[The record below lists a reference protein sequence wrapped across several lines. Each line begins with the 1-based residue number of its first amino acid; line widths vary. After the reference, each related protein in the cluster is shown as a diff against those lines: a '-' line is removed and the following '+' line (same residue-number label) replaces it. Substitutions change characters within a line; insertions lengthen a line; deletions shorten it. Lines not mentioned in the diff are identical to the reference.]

1 MTYTPKFLP
10 EAGFSGRVMRRLA
23 VLLVIWTAGLSA
35 VRAQQSQQTIA
46 VNFRNATVQQ
56 VFTWLDNHTQY
67 DFVYN
72 NSQIE
77 SLPRVS
83 MQMSRTTVVDV
94 VKHCLRNSSLSYQI
108 RGNMVVIRPA
118 DEIKKGT
125 EEAVQFS
132 GVVYDEN
139 GLPLAGVSVVL
150 KQASR
155 GAVTGP
161 DGKFTLK
168 ARRSDDMTLS
178 FSFLGMKNQE
188 IAVFNNGKQV
198 FKELDKINVHMD
210 PAVSEIGNVV
220 VTGILNIAQKSFS
233 GSSTTI
239 TGEQLKTVAP
249 QGNALSAIQ
258 IFEPSFRIAEN
269 LDMGSNPNA
278 LPQMYVRG
286 RSGIGTPALDE
297 SLTSEHA
304 LKNDP
309 NQPIFML
316 DGYEVSMEKIYDL
329 DIERIET
336 YTILKDAAATA
347 MYGSRAANGVVV
359 ITTKPLPAGRLN
371 VTYSGNFTINAP
383 DLSSYNLMNA
393 REKLEAERLAGYYDT
408 DDPSQIAT
416 KLKEY
421 NGKLQN
427 IERGIETDWLAL
439 PLRTS
444 FGHKHSIGIAGAS
457 DAFRYGLDL
466 MYDDQEG
473 VMKGQNRK
481 KMSAALNLQYQYKGL
496 TFRNQ
501 MTTTLVN
508 SQESPYGTFS
518 DYVRMNPYDTYLDEN
533 GNIGMNMATWHSGSP
548 YRNPMYDATLGSFD
562 KGKRHEF
569 YDQFDVR
576 YYLNKKINF
585 KANVA
590 LGYIV
595 SDSDKFTDPAAAKF
609 QSRETKGQLT
619 TSRQKQS
626 TYDISLNGY
635 YNDQIGRHNINFVVG
650 LNIRE
655 EKTNYEGFTYSGFP
669 EGGFSAP
676 GYAKDIDT
684 KSYLEGKNRLFGALA
699 VLNYS
704 YNDVIFADLSGRID
718 GSSQFGSNKRF
729 APFFSTGAGVNVHNL
744 KFFKENTPW
753 LTQFKLRGTY
763 GMTGKVSFPSYAAQN
778 KYEMFTDWQYPTGDG
793 VQIMYLGNPN
803 LKWERTLQTD
813 LGFEFEI
820 LKGLFYAKYNY
831 YIKDTHDNIADMFIP
846 TSSGFTSYK
855 ENIGR
860 MENRGHEIKLQS
872 RVVNTRNTII
882 NLIFN
887 GASNK
892 GKLKKISNSLRAY
905 NDRVNEHYNSNQ
917 GGNDVQ
923 STPLLRYVEG
933 GSLTGIYAMRSLG
946 IDPATGKELY
956 MRRDGSTTFKWDPAE
971 NVLIGDTEPSM
982 SGSFGLSAYWKGFT
996 LDTYFMYEWGGQ
1008 RYNQTL
1014 RTTIEMADILN
1025 SNCDR
1030 RVLSDRWI
1038 KPGDI
1043 ARFRDIKDYNSVTR
1057 PTSRLVQN
1065 YSYLNM
1071 SSLSVGYEFKRDM
1084 IRKLGL
1090 YRLKLQFNCRDLF
1103 TASSI
1108 QVERGLSSPYARAF
1122 TLSVNASF

>member
-1 MTYTPKFLP
+1 MKKFLP
-10 EAGFSGRVMRRLA
+10 EAGSSGRVMRRLA

>member
-1 MTYTPKFLP
+1 MKKFLP

-269 LDMGSNPNA
+269 LDMGSNPNT

-569 YDQFDVR
+569 YDQFDIR

-609 QSRETKGQLT
+609 QSTEKKGQLT

-655 EKTNYEGFTYSGFP
+655 EKTDYEGFTYSGFP

-971 NVLIGDTEPSM
+971 NVLVGDTEPSM

>member
-1 MTYTPKFLP
+1 MKKFLP

-161 DGKFTLK
+161 YGKFTLK

-609 QSRETKGQLT
+609 QSTEKKGQLT

-971 NVLIGDTEPSM
+971 NVLVGDTEPSM

>member
-1 MTYTPKFLP
+1 MKKFLP

-655 EKTNYEGFTYSGFP
+655 EKTDYEGFTYSGFP

-820 LKGLFYAKYNY
+820 LKGVFYAKYNY

-971 NVLIGDTEPSM
+971 NVLVGDTEPSM

>member
-1 MTYTPKFLP
+1 MKKFLP

-23 VLLVIWTAGLSA
+23 VLLMIWTAGLSA

-83 MQMSRTTVVDV
+83 MQMSRTTIVDV

-161 DGKFTLK
+161 DGKFALK

-444 FGHKHSIGIAGAS
+444 FSHKHSIGIAGAS

-508 SQESPYGTFS
+508 SQESPYGSFS

-609 QSRETKGQLT
+609 QSRETKSQLT

-971 NVLIGDTEPSM
+971 NVLVGDTEPTM
-982 SGSFGLSAYWKGFT
+982 SGSFGASVYWKGFT

>member
-1 MTYTPKFLP
+1 MKKFLP

-956 MRRDGSTTFKWDPAE
+956 MRRDGSTTFKWDTAE
-971 NVLIGDTEPSM
+971 NVLVGDTEPSM

>member
-1 MTYTPKFLP
+1 MKNFLP
-10 EAGFSGRVMRRLA
+10 EAGFSGRLIRRLA
-23 VLLVIWTAGLSA
+23 VLLVIWAAGLGI
-35 VRAQQSQQTIA
+35 VRAQQARQTIA

-83 MQMSRTTVVDV
+83 IQMNNTTVVEV

-108 RGNMVVIRPA
+108 RGNMVVIRPS

-161 DGKFTLK
+161 DGKFILK
-168 ARRSDDMTLS
+168 ARRSDNMTLS

-188 IAVFNNGKQV
+188 ITAFSNGKQAL
-198 FKELDKINVHMD
+198 KELDRINVHMD

-316 DGYEVSMEKIYDL
+316 DGYEVPMEKIYDL

-347 MYGSRAANGVVV
+347 MYGSRAANGVIV

-408 DDPSQIAT
+408 DDPGQIAT

-444 FGHKHSIGIAGAS
+444 FGHKHSISIGGAS

-466 MYDDQEG
+466 GYDDQEG

-481 KMSAALNLQYQYKGL
+481 KMSAALNLQYQHKGL

-508 SQESPYGTFS
+508 SQESPYGTFA

-533 GNIGMNMATWHSGSP
+533 GNIGKNMATWHSGSP
-548 YRNPMYDATLGSFD
+548 YHNPMYDATLGSFD

-585 KANVA
+585 KADIT

-595 SDSDKFTDPAAAKF
+595 SDSDRFTDPAAARF
-609 QSRETKGQLT
+609 QNTEKKGQLV

-626 TYDISLNGY
+626 SYDFNLKGY

-684 KSYLEGKNRLFGALA
+684 KSFIEGKNRLFGALA

-704 YNDVIFADLSGRID
+704 YNDVIFGDLSGRID

-729 APFFSTGAGVNVHNL
+729 APFFSTGAGVNIHNL

-813 LGFEFEI
+813 VGFEFEI
-820 LKGLFYAKYNY
+820 LNGLFYAKYNY

-872 RVVNTRNTII
+872 RVVNTRNTIV

-892 GKLKKISNSLRAY
+892 GKLKKISNSLKAY

-933 GSLTGIYAMRSLG
+933 NSLTGIYAMRSLG
-946 IDPATGKELY
+946 IDPGTGKELY

-971 NVLIGDTEPSM
+971 NVLVGDTEPTM
-982 SGSFGLSAYWKGFT
+982 SGSFGASVYWKGFT

>member
-1 MTYTPKFLP
+1 MKKFLP

-609 QSRETKGQLT
+609 QSTEKKGQLT

-655 EKTNYEGFTYSGFP
+655 EKTDYEGFTYSGFP

-676 GYAKDIDT
+676 GYAKDINT

-971 NVLIGDTEPSM
+971 NVLVGDTEPSM

>member
-1 MTYTPKFLP
+1 MKKFLP

-239 TGEQLKTVAP
+239 TGKQLKTVAP

-655 EKTNYEGFTYSGFP
+655 EKTDYEGFTYSGFP

-971 NVLIGDTEPSM
+971 NVLVGDTEPSM

>member
-1 MTYTPKFLP
+1 MKKFLP

-655 EKTNYEGFTYSGFP
+655 EKTDYEGFTYSGFP

-971 NVLIGDTEPSM
+971 NVLVGDTEPSM

>member
-1 MTYTPKFLP
+1 MKKFLP
-10 EAGFSGRVMRRLA
+10 EASFSGRVMRRLA

-846 TSSGFTSYK
+846 TSSGITSYK

-860 MENRGHEIKLQS
+860 KENRGHEIKLQS

-905 NDRVNEHYNSNQ
+905 NDRVNEHYTSNQ

-971 NVLIGDTEPSM
+971 NVLVGDTEPSM

>member
-1 MTYTPKFLP
+1 MKKFLP

-347 MYGSRAANGVVV
+347 MYGSRAANGVIV

-533 GNIGMNMATWHSGSP
+533 GNIGMNIATWHSGSP

-609 QSRETKGQLT
+609 QSTEKKGQLT

-763 GMTGKVSFPSYAAQN
+763 GMTGKVSFPSYSAQN

-971 NVLIGDTEPSM
+971 NVLVGDTEPSM

>member
-1 MTYTPKFLP
+1 MKKFLP
-10 EAGFSGRVMRRLA
+10 EAGSSGRVMRRLA

-609 QSRETKGQLT
+609 QSTEKKGQLT

-971 NVLIGDTEPSM
+971 NVLVGDTEPSM

>member
-1 MTYTPKFLP
+1 MKKFLP

-609 QSRETKGQLT
+609 QSTEKKGQLT

-820 LKGLFYAKYNY
+820 LKGVFYAKYNY

>member
-1 MTYTPKFLP
+1 MKKFLP

-569 YDQFDVR
+569 YDQFDIR

-971 NVLIGDTEPSM
+971 NVLVGDTEPSM

>member
-1 MTYTPKFLP
+1 MKKFLP

-609 QSRETKGQLT
+609 QSTEKKGQLT

-820 LKGLFYAKYNY
+820 LKGVFYAKYNY

-971 NVLIGDTEPSM
+971 NVLVGDTEPSM

-1090 YRLKLQFNCRDLF
+1090 YRLKLQFNSRDLF

>member
-1 MTYTPKFLP
+1 MKKFLP

-161 DGKFTLK
+161 DGKFALK

-444 FGHKHSIGIAGAS
+444 FSHKHSIGIAGAS

-508 SQESPYGTFS
+508 SQESPYGSFS

-971 NVLIGDTEPSM
+971 NVLVGDTEPSM

>member
-1 MTYTPKFLP
+1 MKKFLP

-239 TGEQLKTVAP
+239 TGEQFKTVAP

-609 QSRETKGQLT
+609 QSTEKKGQLT

-971 NVLIGDTEPSM
+971 NVLVGDTEPSM

>member
-1 MTYTPKFLP
+1 MKNFLP
-10 EAGFSGRVMRRLA
+10 EAGFSGRLIRRLA
-23 VLLVIWTAGLSA
+23 VLLVIWAAGLGI
-35 VRAQQSQQTIA
+35 VRAQQAQQTIA

-77 SLPRVS
+77 LLPRVS
-83 MQMSRTTVVDV
+83 IQMNNTTVVEV

-108 RGNMVVIRPA
+108 RGNMVVIRPS

-161 DGKFTLK
+161 DGKFILK
-168 ARRSDDMTLS
+168 ARRSDNMTLS

-188 IAVFNNGKQV
+188 ITAFSNGKQAL
-198 FKELDKINVHMD
+198 KELDRINVHMD

-316 DGYEVSMEKIYDL
+316 DGYEVPMEKIYDL

-347 MYGSRAANGVVV
+347 MYGSRAANGVIV

-408 DDPSQIAT
+408 DDPGQIAT

-444 FGHKHSIGIAGAS
+444 FGHKHSISIGGAS

-466 MYDDQEG
+466 GYDDQEG

-481 KMSAALNLQYQYKGL
+481 KMSAALNLQYQHKGL

-508 SQESPYGTFS
+508 SQESPYGTFA

-533 GNIGMNMATWHSGSP
+533 GNIGKNMATWHSGSP

-585 KANVA
+585 KADIT

-595 SDSDKFTDPAAAKF
+595 SDSDRFTDPAAARF
-609 QSRETKGQLT
+609 QNTEKKGQLV

-626 TYDISLNGY
+626 SYDFNLKGY

-684 KSYLEGKNRLFGALA
+684 KSFIEGKNRLFGALA

-704 YNDVIFADLSGRID
+704 YNDVIFGDLSGRID

-729 APFFSTGAGVNVHNL
+729 APFFSTGAGVNIHNL

-813 LGFEFEI
+813 VGFEFEI
-820 LKGLFYAKYNY
+820 LNGLFYAKYNY

-872 RVVNTRNTII
+872 RVVNTRNTIV

-892 GKLKKISNSLRAY
+892 GKLKKISNSLKAY

-933 GSLTGIYAMRSLG
+933 NSLTGIYAMRSLG
-946 IDPATGKELY
+946 IDPGTGKELY

-971 NVLIGDTEPSM
+971 NVLVGDTEPTM
-982 SGSFGLSAYWKGFT
+982 SGSFGASVYWKGFT

>member
-1 MTYTPKFLP
+1 MKNFLP
-10 EAGFSGRVMRRLA
+10 EAVFSGRVIRRLA
-23 VLLVIWTAGLSA
+23 VLLAVWTAGLGA
-35 VRAQQSQQTIA
+35 VRAQQAQQTFA
-46 VNFRNATVQQ
+46 VDFRNATVQQ

-77 SLPRVS
+77 SLARVS
-83 MQMSRTTVVDV
+83 MQMSSTTVVDV
-94 VKHCLRNSSLSYQI
+94 VKYCLRNSKLSYQI
-108 RGNMVVIRPA
+108 RGNLVVIRPS
-118 DEIKKGT
+118 DEIKKNT

-161 DGKFTLK
+161 DGKFVLK
-168 ARRSDDMTLS
+168 ARRADNMTLS

-188 IAVFNNGKQV
+188 ITVYSNGRQTLR
-198 FKELDKINVHMD
+198 ELDRINVHMD

-258 IFEPSFRIAEN
+258 IFEPSFRITEN

-286 RSGIGTPALDE
+286 RSGIGTPALDA

-309 NQPIFML
+309 NRPIFML

-359 ITTKPLPAGRLN
+359 ITTKPLPAGRLS
-371 VTYSGNFTINAP
+371 VSYSGNFSINAP

-393 REKLEAERLAGYYDT
+393 REKLEAERLAGFYDT
-408 DDPSQIAT
+408 DDPGQMAT

-444 FGHKHSIGIAGAS
+444 FSHKHSVSVGGAS

-473 VMKGQNRK
+473 VMKGLNRK
-481 KMSAALNLQYQYKGL
+481 KMDASLNLQYQYKGL

-501 MTTTLVN
+501 MTSTLVN
-508 SQESPYGTFS
+508 SQESPYGSFS
-518 DYVRMNPYDTYLDEN
+518 EYVRMNPYDTYLDEN

-569 YDQFDVR
+569 YDKFDVR

-585 KANVA
+585 KADIT

-595 SDSDKFTDPAAAKF
+595 SDADKFTDPAAARF
-609 QSRETKGQLT
+609 QNTEKKGQLT
-619 TSRQKQS
+619 TSRQKES
-626 TYDISLNGY
+626 NYDFNLKGY
-635 YNDQIGRHNINFVVG
+635 YNDQIGRHNINLVAG

-655 EKTNYEGFTYSGFP
+655 TKTNYEGYTYSGFP

-676 GYAKDIDT
+676 GYAKDVDT
-684 KSYLEGKNRLFGALA
+684 KSFLESKNRLFGALA

-704 YNDVIFADLSGRID
+704 YNDLIFADLSGRID

-729 APFFSTGAGVNVHNL
+729 APFFSTGLGVNLHNL
-744 KFFKENTPW
+744 NFFKKNTPW
-753 LTQFKLRGTY
+753 LTQLKLRGTY

-778 KYEMFTDWQYPTGDG
+778 KYEMITDWQYPTGDA
-793 VQIMYLGNPN
+793 VQIRYLGNPN
-803 LKWERTLQTD
+803 LKWERTIQTD
-813 LGFEFEI
+813 MGFELEI
-820 LKGLFYAKYNY
+820 LNGLFYARYTY
-831 YIKDTHDNIADMFIP
+831 YVNDTHDTLGDMTIP
-846 TSSGFTSYK
+846 TSSGFTAYK

-872 RVVNTRNTII
+872 RVVNTENTIVT
-882 NLIFN
+882 LLFN

-892 GKLKKISNSLRAY
+892 GRLKKISNSLRDY
-905 NDRVNEHYNSNQ
+905 NDRVNEHFNAGL
-917 GGNDVQ
+917 GGNDIQ
-923 STPLLRYVEG
+923 ATPLLRYIEG

-946 IDPATGKELY
+946 IDPATGKELFQ
-956 MRRDGSTTFKWDPAE
+956 RRDGSTTFKWDPAE
-971 NVLIGDTEPSM
+971 NVLVGDTEPAM
-982 SGSFGLSAYWKGFT
+982 SGSFGVSAYWKGFS
-996 LDTYFMYEWGGQ
+996 LDAYFMYEWGGQ

-1038 KPGDI
+1038 EGRNII
-1043 ARFRDIKDYNSVTR
+1043 ARFRDIKDYNTVTR
-1057 PTSRLVQN
+1057 PTSRLVQD

-1108 QVERGLSSPYARAF
+1108 QIERGLSSPYARTF

>member
-1 MTYTPKFLP
+1 MKKFLP

-371 VTYSGNFTINAP
+371 VTYSGNFT
-383 DLSSYNLMNA
+383 MNA

-609 QSRETKGQLT
+609 QSTEKKGQLT

-655 EKTNYEGFTYSGFP
+655 EKTDYEGFTYSGFP

-820 LKGLFYAKYNY
+820 LKGVFYAKYNY

-971 NVLIGDTEPSM
+971 NVLVGDTEPSM

-1025 SNCDR
+1025 SNCDC

>member
-1 MTYTPKFLP
+1 MKKFLP
-10 EAGFSGRVMRRLA
+10 EAGFSGRVMRQLA

-533 GNIGMNMATWHSGSP
+533 GNIGMNMATWHSGSS
-548 YRNPMYDATLGSFD
+548 YRNPMYDATLSSFN

-609 QSRETKGQLT
+609 QSTEKKGQLT

-971 NVLIGDTEPSM
+971 NVLVGDTEPSM

>member
-1 MTYTPKFLP
+1 MKKFLP
-10 EAGFSGRVMRRLA
+10 EAGSSGRVMRRLA

-609 QSRETKGQLT
+609 QSTEKKGQLT

-820 LKGLFYAKYNY
+820 LKGVFYAKYNY

-971 NVLIGDTEPSM
+971 NVLVGDTEPSM

>member
-1 MTYTPKFLP
+1 MKKFLP

-427 IERGIETDWLAL
+427 IERGIETDWLTL

-609 QSRETKGQLT
+609 QSTEKKGQLT

-971 NVLIGDTEPSM
+971 NVLVGDTEPSM

>member
-1 MTYTPKFLP
+1 MKKIYPD
-10 EAGFSGRVMRRLA
+10 ERFSGRMMRRLA
-23 VLLVIWTAGLSA
+23 ALLVIWMAGLGV
-35 VRAQQSQQTIA
+35 VRAQQTQPTIA
-46 VNFRNATVQQ
+46 VDFRNATVQQ
-56 VFTWLDNHTQY
+56 VFTWLDNNSQY

-72 NSQIE
+72 NAQIE

-83 MQMSRTTVVDV
+83 MQMSRTTVLDV
-94 VKHCLRNSSLSYQI
+94 VKFCLRNSSLSYQV
-108 RGNMVVIRPA
+108 RGNMIVIRPA
-118 DEIKKGT
+118 DEIRKGT

-132 GVVYDEN
+132 GMVFDEN

-150 KQASR
+150 KGSGR

-161 DGKFTLK
+161 DGKFLLK
-168 ARRSDDMTLS
+168 SRRTDDMVLS
-178 FSFLGMKNQE
+178 FTFVGMQPQE
-188 IAVFNNGKQV
+188 ITAFQNGKQT

-210 PAVSEIGNVV
+210 PLVSEIANVV
-220 VTGILNIAQKSFS
+220 VTGILNISQKSFS

-249 QGNALSAIQ
+249 SGNPLSAIQ
-258 IFEPSFRIAEN
+258 IFEPSFRLTEN

-278 LPQMYVRG
+278 LPEMYVRG
-286 RSGIGTPALDE
+286 RSGIGTPVLDE

-329 DIERIET
+329 DIERIES

-347 MYGSRAANGVVV
+347 MYGSRASNGVIV
-359 ITTKPLPAGRLN
+359 ITTKSFTNGRLN
-371 VTYSGNFTINAP
+371 VSYSGNFGVSAP

-393 REKLEAERLAGYYDT
+393 REKLEAERLAGFYDT
-408 DDPSQIAT
+408 DEPSQMAA

-444 FGHKHSIGIAGAS
+444 FSHKHSIGITGGA

-481 KMSAALNLQYQYKGL
+481 KMEAALNLQYQYKGL

-508 SQESPYGTFS
+508 SQESPFGAFS

-533 GNIGMNMATWHSGSP
+533 GKIGMNMASWHSGSP
-548 YRNPMYDATLGSFD
+548 YRNPMYDSTLGSFD

-569 YDQFDVR
+569 YDKFDVR
-576 YYLNKKINF
+576 YYLNKKFNF
-585 KANVA
+585 RADVT
-590 LGYIV
+590 LGYVIT
-595 SDSDKFTDPAAAKF
+595 DSDRFVDPASSKF
-609 QSRETKGQLT
+609 QNTTIKGQLV
-619 TSRQKQS
+619 TSTQKKS
-626 TYDISLNGY
+626 SYDINVKGY
-635 YNDQIGRHNINFVVG
+635 YNDQIGRHNINFVAG
-650 LNIRE
+650 INIRE
-655 EKTNYEGFTYSGFP
+655 DKTDYRGFTYSGFP
-669 EGGFSAP
+669 EGGFSGP
-676 GYAKDIDT
+676 GYAQNLNT
-684 KSYLEGKNRLFGALA
+684 ASYLEEKNRLFGALA

-704 YNDVIFADLSGRID
+704 YNDIFMADLSGRID
-718 GSSQFGSNKRF
+718 GSSQFGANKRF
-729 APFFSTGAGVNVHNL
+729 APFFSTGAGINIHNL
-744 KFFKENTPW
+744 KFFKERTPW
-753 LTQFKLRGTY
+753 LTQFKLRGSY
-763 GMTGKVSFPSYAAQN
+763 GMTGKVSFPSYAAEN
-778 KYEMFTDWQYPTGDG
+778 KYVMITEWQYPTGDG
-793 VQIMYLGNPN
+793 VEIRYLGNPN

-813 LGFEFEI
+813 VGFELSI
-820 LKGLFYAKYNY
+820 LSGLFYAKYNY
-831 YIKDTHDNIADMFIP
+831 YVKDTHDSVADMTIP
-846 TSSGFTSYK
+846 TSSGFTMYK
-855 ENIGR
+855 ENVGR
-860 MENRGHEIKLQS
+860 VENRGHEIQIS
-872 RVVNTRNTII
+872 TRIINTRNTSIT
-882 NLIFN
+882 LRAN

-892 GKLKKISNSLRAY
+892 SQLKKISNALKAY
-905 NDRVNEHYNSNQ
+905 NDRVDEFYHSNL

-923 STPLLRYVEG
+923 STPLLRYYEG
-933 GSLTGIYAMRSLG
+933 SSRTGIYAMRSLG
-946 IDPATGKELY
+946 IDPATGRELY

-971 NVLIGDTEPSM
+971 NVLVGDTEPVM
-982 SGSFGLSAYWKGFT
+982 SGSFGMSAYWKGFS
-996 LDTYFMYEWGGQ
+996 LDAYFMYEWGGQ

-1030 RVLSDRWI
+1030 RVLTDRWI

-1057 PTSRLVQN
+1057 PTSRLVQD
-1065 YSYLNM
+1065 YSYVNL

-1108 QVERGLSSPYARAF
+1108 QIERGLSSPYARSF

>member
-1 MTYTPKFLP
+1 MKNFLP
-10 EAGFSGRVMRRLA
+10 EAGFSGRLIRRLA
-23 VLLVIWTAGLSA
+23 VLLVIWATGLGI
-35 VRAQQSQQTIA
+35 VRAQQAQQTIA

-83 MQMSRTTVVDV
+83 IQMNNTTVVEV

-108 RGNMVVIRPA
+108 RGNMVVIRPS

-125 EEAVQFS
+125 EEAVLFS

-161 DGKFTLK
+161 DGKFILK
-168 ARRSDDMTLS
+168 ARRSDNMTLS

-188 IAVFNNGKQV
+188 ITAFSNGKQAL
-198 FKELDKINVHMD
+198 KELDRINVHMD

-316 DGYEVSMEKIYDL
+316 DGYEVPMEKIYDL

-347 MYGSRAANGVVV
+347 MYGSRAANGVIV

-408 DDPSQIAT
+408 DDPGQIAT

-444 FGHKHSIGIAGAS
+444 FGHKHSISIGGAS

-466 MYDDQEG
+466 GYDDQEG

-481 KMSAALNLQYQYKGL
+481 KMSAALNLQYQHKGL

-508 SQESPYGTFS
+508 SQESPYGTFA

-533 GNIGMNMATWHSGSP
+533 GNIGKNMATWHSGSP

-585 KANVA
+585 KADIT

-595 SDSDKFTDPAAAKF
+595 SDSDRFTDPAAARF
-609 QSRETKGQLT
+609 QNTEKKGQLV

-626 TYDISLNGY
+626 SYDFNLKGY

-684 KSYLEGKNRLFGALA
+684 KSFIEGKNRLFGALA

-704 YNDVIFADLSGRID
+704 YNDVIFGDLSGRID

-729 APFFSTGAGVNVHNL
+729 APFFSTGAGVNIHNL

-813 LGFEFEI
+813 VGFEFEI
-820 LKGLFYAKYNY
+820 LNGLFYAKYNY

-872 RVVNTRNTII
+872 RVVNTRNTIV

-933 GSLTGIYAMRSLG
+933 NSLTGIYAMRSLG
-946 IDPATGKELY
+946 IDPGTGKELY

-971 NVLIGDTEPSM
+971 NVLVGDTEPTM
-982 SGSFGLSAYWKGFT
+982 SGSFGASVYWKGFT

>member
-1 MTYTPKFLP
+1 MKKFLP

-309 NQPIFML
+309 TQPIFML

-609 QSRETKGQLT
+609 QSTEKKGQLT

-971 NVLIGDTEPSM
+971 NVLVGDTEPSM

>member
-1 MTYTPKFLP
+1 MKKFLP

-371 VTYSGNFTINAP
+371 VTYSGNFTINAS

-609 QSRETKGQLT
+609 QSTEKKGQLT

-655 EKTNYEGFTYSGFP
+655 EKTDYEGFTYSGFP

-971 NVLIGDTEPSM
+971 NVLVGDTEPSM

>member
-1 MTYTPKFLP
+1 MKKFLP
-10 EAGFSGRVMRRLA
+10 EASFSGRVMRRLA

-971 NVLIGDTEPSM
+971 NVLVGDTEPSM

>member
-1 MTYTPKFLP
+1 MKKFLP
-10 EAGFSGRVMRRLA
+10 EAGSSGRVMRRLA

-548 YRNPMYDATLGSFD
+548 HRNPMYDATLGSFD

-609 QSRETKGQLT
+609 QSTEKKGQLT

-971 NVLIGDTEPSM
+971 NVLVGDTEPSM

>member
-1 MTYTPKFLP
+1 MKKFLP

-457 DAFRYGLDL
+457 NAFRYGLDL

-971 NVLIGDTEPSM
+971 NVLVGDTEPSM

-1014 RTTIEMADILN
+1014 RTTIERADSRN

>member
-1 MTYTPKFLP
+1 MKKFLP

-416 KLKEY
+416 RLKEY

-609 QSRETKGQLT
+609 QSTEKKGQLT

-655 EKTNYEGFTYSGFP
+655 EKTDYEGFTYSGFP

-820 LKGLFYAKYNY
+820 LKGVFYAKYNY

-971 NVLIGDTEPSM
+971 NVLVGDTEPSM

>member
-1 MTYTPKFLP
+1 MKKFLP

-508 SQESPYGTFS
+508 SQESPYGSFS

-609 QSRETKGQLT
+609 QSTEKKGQLT

-820 LKGLFYAKYNY
+820 LKGVFYAKYNY

-971 NVLIGDTEPSM
+971 NVLVGDTEPSM

-1090 YRLKLQFNCRDLF
+1090 YRLKLQFNSRDLF

>member
-1 MTYTPKFLP
+1 MKKFLP

-347 MYGSRAANGVVV
+347 MYGSRAANGVIV

-971 NVLIGDTEPSM
+971 NVLVGDTEPSM

>member
-1 MTYTPKFLP
+1 MKKFLP

-444 FGHKHSIGIAGAS
+444 FGHKHSIGITGAS

-609 QSRETKGQLT
+609 QSTEKKGQLT

-971 NVLIGDTEPSM
+971 NVLVGDTEPSM

>member
-1 MTYTPKFLP
+1 MKKFLP

-444 FGHKHSIGIAGAS
+444 FGHKHSIGIGGAS

-569 YDQFDVR
+569 YDQFDIR

-609 QSRETKGQLT
+609 QSTEKKGQLT

-971 NVLIGDTEPSM
+971 NVLVGDTEPSM

>member
-1 MTYTPKFLP
+1 MKNFLP
-10 EAGFSGRVMRRLA
+10 EAGFSGRLIRRLA
-23 VLLVIWTAGLSA
+23 VLLVIWAAGLGI
-35 VRAQQSQQTIA
+35 VRAQQAQQTIA

-83 MQMSRTTVVDV
+83 IQMNNTTVVEV

-108 RGNMVVIRPA
+108 RGNMVVIRPS

-161 DGKFTLK
+161 DGKFILK
-168 ARRSDDMTLS
+168 ARRSDNMTLS

-188 IAVFNNGKQV
+188 ITAFSNGKQAL
-198 FKELDKINVHMD
+198 KELDRINVHMD

-316 DGYEVSMEKIYDL
+316 DGYEVPMEKIYDL

-347 MYGSRAANGVVV
+347 MYGSRAANGVIV

-371 VTYSGNFTINAP
+371 VTYSGDFTINAP

-408 DDPSQIAT
+408 DDPGQIAT

-444 FGHKHSIGIAGAS
+444 FGHKHSISIGGAS

-466 MYDDQEG
+466 GYDDQEG

-481 KMSAALNLQYQYKGL
+481 KMSAALNLQYQHKGL

-508 SQESPYGTFS
+508 SQESPYGTFA

-533 GNIGMNMATWHSGSP
+533 GNIGKNMATWHSGSP

-585 KANVA
+585 KADIT

-595 SDSDKFTDPAAAKF
+595 SDSDRFTDPAAARF
-609 QSRETKGQLT
+609 QNTEKKGQLV

-626 TYDISLNGY
+626 SYDFNLKGY

-684 KSYLEGKNRLFGALA
+684 KSFIEGKNRLFGALA

-704 YNDVIFADLSGRID
+704 YNDVIFGDLSGRID

-729 APFFSTGAGVNVHNL
+729 APFFSTGAGVNIHNL

-813 LGFEFEI
+813 VGFEFEI
-820 LKGLFYAKYNY
+820 LNGLFYAKYNY

-872 RVVNTRNTII
+872 RVVNTRNTIV

-892 GKLKKISNSLRAY
+892 GKLKKISNSLKAY

-933 GSLTGIYAMRSLG
+933 NSLTGIYAMRSLG
-946 IDPATGKELY
+946 IDPGTGKELY

-971 NVLIGDTEPSM
+971 NVLVGDTEPTM
-982 SGSFGLSAYWKGFT
+982 SGSFGASVYWKGFT

>member
-1 MTYTPKFLP
+1 MKKFLP
-10 EAGFSGRVMRRLA
+10 EASFSGRVMRRLA

-609 QSRETKGQLT
+609 QSTEKKGQLT

-971 NVLIGDTEPSM
+971 NVLVGDTEPSM

>member
-1 MTYTPKFLP
+1 MKKFLP

-258 IFEPSFRIAEN
+258 IFEPSVRIAEN

-347 MYGSRAANGVVV
+347 MYGSRAANGVIV

-971 NVLIGDTEPSM
+971 NVLVGDTEPSM

>member
-1 MTYTPKFLP
+1 MKKFLP

-508 SQESPYGTFS
+508 SQESPYGSFS

-609 QSRETKGQLT
+609 QSTEKKGQLT

-971 NVLIGDTEPSM
+971 NVLVGDTEPSM